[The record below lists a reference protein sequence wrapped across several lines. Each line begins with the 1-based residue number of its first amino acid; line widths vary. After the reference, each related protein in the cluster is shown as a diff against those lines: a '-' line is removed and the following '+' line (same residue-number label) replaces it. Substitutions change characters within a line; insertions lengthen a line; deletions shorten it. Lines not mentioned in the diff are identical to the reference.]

1 MKYSTESALQVATHL
16 LEVFNGD
23 LVAEEVEENVL
34 KSATVTV
41 GKDESISVDPLGI
54 GRVAVQESG

>member
-1 MKYSTESALQVATHL
+1 M